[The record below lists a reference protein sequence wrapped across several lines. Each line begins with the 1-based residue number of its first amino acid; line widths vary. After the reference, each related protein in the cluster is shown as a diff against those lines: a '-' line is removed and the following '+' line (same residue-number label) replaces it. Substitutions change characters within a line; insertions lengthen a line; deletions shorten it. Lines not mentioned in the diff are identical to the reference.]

1 MNYLPFLVDMF
12 WSFYIFFSAALCFL
26 LTKLLPRKYRAS
38 FSIIYLTLFLTPSQI
53 ELGSNNYAP
62 AFFIFFYNAILE
74 LNFSLRPLRALM
86 LTLPINLLLFI
97 SLLKIKK
104 RFS

>member
-12 WSFYIFFSAALCFL
+12 WFFYIFFSVALCL
-26 LTKLLPRKYRAS
+26 LLMQLLPRKYRAS
-38 FSIIYLTLFLTPSQI
+38 FTIIYLTLFLTPSQI

-62 AFFIFFYNAILE
+62 AIFIFFYNVTLE

-86 LTLPINLLLFI
+86 LTLPINLFLFI

>member
-1 MNYLPFLVDMF
+1 MF
-12 WSFYIFFSAALCFL
+12 WFFYILFTTFLCLFL
-26 LTKLLPRKYRAS
+26 LNLLPKKYRVN

-62 AFFIFFYNAILE
+62 AIFIFFYNATLE

-86 LTLPINLLLFI
+86 LTFPI
-97 SLLKIKK
+97 SLLIFISFFKFKK
-104 RFS
+104 RFF

>member
-1 MNYLPFLVDMF
+1 MFWFLYILFSVALCLFLVQ
-12 WSFYIFFSAALCFL
+12 I
-26 LTKLLPRKYRAS
+26 LPRKYRVS
-38 FSIIYLTLFLTPSQI
+38 FSVIYLTFFLTPSQI

-62 AFFIFFYNAILE
+62 AIFIFFYNATLE

-86 LTLPINLLLFI
+86 LTLPICLLVFI
-97 SLLKIKK
+97 SLFKIKK

>member
-1 MNYLPFLVDMF
+1 MNYLPFLVNMF
-12 WSFYIFFSAALCFL
+12 WFLYILFSVALCFFL
-26 LTKLLPRKYRAS
+26 VQLLPRKYRVS

-62 AFFIFFYNAILE
+62 AIFIFFYNATLE

-86 LTLPINLLLFI
+86 LTLPICLLVFI
-97 SLLKIKK
+97 SLFKIKK